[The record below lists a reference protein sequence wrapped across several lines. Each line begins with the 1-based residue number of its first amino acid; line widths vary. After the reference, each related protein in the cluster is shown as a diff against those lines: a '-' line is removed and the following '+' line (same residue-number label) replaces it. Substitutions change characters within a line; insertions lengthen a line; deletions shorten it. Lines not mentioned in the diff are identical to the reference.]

1 MGGILGTSR
10 ALDVLSFLTEFRRGT
25 ISRKFTTNDGD
36 HENTTE
42 PLWRIRLIL
51 MTHFNVCSAGF
62 RFVEGICSS
71 KNGQITSCYENRK

>member
-1 MGGILGTSR
+1 MGGILGAFR

-25 ISRKFTTNDGD
+25 ISRKLTTNDGD
-36 HENTTE
+36 HENTNE

-71 KNGQITSCYENRK
+71 KNGQIRSCYESRK